1 MNGGFLII
9 FLRDNCEVASY
20 CEQHVLRMKV
30 KNLTPHPRIAEY
42 VERILVIETSTIT
55 TAFSLPLFANGLPTL
70 VFKSVKGTIRNSYTS
85 HLTLFGQ
92 TILPEVINFTEGFTL
107 IAYFFKPYS
116 LQTLFGVPAPQ
127 LTDKP
132 VDLNLL
138 KRSNV
143 AGLQE
148 QLLNYDSVED
158 RINQLDNYICN
169 LIAAAKKGSTIIKYA
184 TARIGQNSS
193 KKILGLVQRELCI
206 TERTFERLF
215 EKNIGVSPNLYRRIC
230 QFNKAFHQL
239 NNRSFYKLTDIAFA
253 NGYTDQSHFIRSFK
267 EFTNIT
273 PKDYLN
279 LGSPPQE

>member
-1 MNGGFLII
+1 
-9 FLRDNCEVASY
+9 
-20 CEQHVLRMKV
+20 MKI

-42 VERILVIETSTIT
+42 VERILMIESSTIA

-70 VFKSVKGTIRNSYTS
+70 VFKSVKGTIRNSDTS

-92 TILPEVINFTEGFTL
+92 TILPEVVHFSESFTL

-116 LQTLFGVPAPQ
+116 LQTLFGVAAPE

-138 KRSNV
+138 KLSNV
-143 AGLQE
+143 TGLQE
-148 QLLNYDSVED
+148 QLLNYDSLDD
-158 RINQLDNYICN
+158 RINLLDNYIFN
-169 LIAAAKKGSTIIKYA
+169 LIAPSRKCSTIIKYA
-184 TARIGQNSS
+184 TARIAHNSS
-193 KKILGLVQRELCI
+193 KKILGLVQKELCI

-239 NNRSFYKLTDIAFA
+239 NTRSFYKLTDIAFA
-253 NGYTDQSHFIRSFK
+253 NDYTDQSHYIRSFK